1 MDINFRIVFNKILCL
16 FSGSHR
22 KKMVNKFFATMNQHT
37 FEKLTI
43 FNGWSDK
50 PIIKIKP
57 NELFIEEKDMD

>member
-1 MDINFRIVFNKILCL
+1 
-16 FSGSHR
+16 
-22 KKMVNKFFATMNQHT
+22 MVNKFFATMNQHT